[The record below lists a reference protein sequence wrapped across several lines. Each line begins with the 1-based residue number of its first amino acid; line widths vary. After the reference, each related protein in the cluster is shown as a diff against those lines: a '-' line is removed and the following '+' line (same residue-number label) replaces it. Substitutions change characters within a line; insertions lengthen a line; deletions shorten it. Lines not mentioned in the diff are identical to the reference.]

1 MRVLGEVKALGVRLA
16 LNDFGTGY
24 SSLSSLQW
32 LPVDIVKIDQSF
44 IVGVDGHPSA
54 GALVTAISRLAHAL
68 GMTVTAEGVQTE
80 RQRAAVVWTGC
91 HCFSSPAPPRRELA
105 SRLLAG
111 SDQPRRLPQEL
122 AAG

>member
-1 MRVLGEVKALGVRLA
+1 MRVLGEVKELGVRLA

-24 SSLSSLQW
+24 FSLSSLQR

-68 GMTVTAEGVQTE
+68 GMTVTAEGAD
-80 RQRAAVVWTGC
+80 RAA
-91 HCFSSPAPPRRELA
+91 ARRG
-105 SRLLAG
+105 RL
-111 SDQPRRLPQEL
+111 DRLPLLLEPG
-122 AAG
+122 AAAP